1 MIYISR
7 KVEFCASHRLYNP
20 EFSDEKNEA
29 TYGRCNNVNG
39 HGHNYVLEVTL
50 RGSIAPDT
58 GMVMDLKALKTLLEN
73 EILEKVDH
81 KNLNVDVDF
90 LQGVIPTA
98 ENIVASFWNI
108 LEDRLPENCEL
119 FEMKLWE
126 SENNLAIYRGEG
138 VEIVRHGQLAEASAH
153 GSA

>member
-39 HGHNYVLEVTL
+39 HGHNYILEVTL
-50 RGSIAPDT
+50 RGSIDPDT
-58 GMVMDLKALKTLLEN
+58 GMVMDLKALKILLKD

-90 LQGVIPTA
+90 LEGVIPTA
-98 ENIVASFWNI
+98 ENIVASFWGI
-108 LEDRLPENCEL
+108 LEDRLPRNCEL

-126 SENNLAIYRGEG
+126 SENNLAFYRGEG
-138 VEIVRHGQLAEASAH
+138 VEIARHGQLAGANARSL
-153 GSA
+153 

>member
-20 EFSDEKNEA
+20 QFSDEKNDA
-29 TYGRCNNVNG
+29 IYGRCNNVNG

-50 RGSIAPDT
+50 QGNVAPDT
-58 GMVMDLKALKTLLEN
+58 GMLMDLKALKTLLED
-73 EILEKVDH
+73 EIIDKVDH

-90 LQGVIPTA
+90 LQGIIPTA
-98 ENIVASFWNI
+98 ENIVASFWKI
-108 LEDRLPENCEL
+108 LEDKLPSNCRL

-126 SENNLAIYRGEG
+126 SDNNMAFYRGEG
-138 VEIVRHGQLAEASAH
+138 VELVRHDVLEGHAAAR
-153 GSA
+153 

>member
-39 HGHNYVLEVTL
+39 HGHNYILEVTL
-50 RGSIAPDT
+50 RGTIDPYT
-58 GMVMDLKALKTLLEN
+58 GMVMDLKALKTLLEH

-90 LQGVIPTA
+90 LEGVIPTA

-108 LEDRLPENCEL
+108 LEDKLPQNCEL

-126 SENNLAIYRGEG
+126 SENNLAFYRGEG
-138 VEIVRHGQLAEASAH
+138 VEIVRHGQLVGAASRNV
-153 GSA
+153 